1 MDLVSSQLLFL
12 SAVEIEGFHTC
23 TFLKLKCQASE
34 CHCQHIL
41 IIDNYDSTSV
51 FIRSCSNKCVGLN

>member
-23 TFLKLKCQASE
+23 MPLGGYNRPLKAGFA
-34 CHCQHIL
+34 
-41 IIDNYDSTSV
+41 NWM
-51 FIRSCSNKCVGLN
+51 